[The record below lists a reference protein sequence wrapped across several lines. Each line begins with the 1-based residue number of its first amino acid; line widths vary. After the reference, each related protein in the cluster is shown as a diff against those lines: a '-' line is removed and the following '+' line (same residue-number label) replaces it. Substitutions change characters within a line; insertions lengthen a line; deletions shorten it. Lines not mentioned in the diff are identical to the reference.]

1 MDPLAYLTTQTT
13 NFGTLEWVFF
23 IAQIAVAI
31 AGIYLAFLRADVN
44 PLRRALL
51 QRLGQALL
59 VVGALGTLAGALRLA
74 AVEAFTMPI
83 WFTVVTVLEIIL
95 IAYVLYYALSVY
107 PARHAALLAETSR
120 NKGARRSTA
129 RPQPALHSNTTN
141 GASYAE
147 PRPIASTTRREA
159 RRDRKRK
166 GR

>member
-13 NFGTLEWVFF
+13 DFGTLEWVFF

-44 PLRRALL
+44 PLRRASL

-59 VVGALGTLAGALRLA
+59 VAGALGTLAGALRLA

-83 WFTVVTVLEIIL
+83 WFTIVTVLEVVL
-95 IAYVLYYALSVY
+95 VAYALYYALSVY
-107 PARHAALLAETSR
+107 PARQAALAEASR
-120 NKGARRSTA
+120 NRGARRAIA
-129 RPQPALHSNTTN
+129 RPHPALHSNSTN
-141 GASYAE
+141 GAASYAE
-147 PRPIASTTRREA
+147 PRPIATTTRREA